1 MRKHVYDYMFE
12 SFTSPM
18 LDTIGALNLKDAADL
33 AEALVG
39 IQAMRANAS
48 PEPPGVGGFIESLI
62 IDRFDGIRWV
72 KQLPR

>member
-1 MRKHVYDYMFE
+1 MFE